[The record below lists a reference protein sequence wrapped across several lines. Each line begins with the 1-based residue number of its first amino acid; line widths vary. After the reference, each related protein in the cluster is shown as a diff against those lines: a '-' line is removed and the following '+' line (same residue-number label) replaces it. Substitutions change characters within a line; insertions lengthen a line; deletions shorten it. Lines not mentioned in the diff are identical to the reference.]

1 MTPTESAQNDTT
13 PCNGSPAVDSPPLA
27 TLEHDPNSNRRK
39 RRKTKEPAEYG
50 LIENFLGNGSSNGET
65 ASPAQSSGP
74 RTPTADVV
82 GRNLEPQSSE
92 LQSAADYLPQL
103 GPVNAVASNDDL
115 EEGCPKRK
123 TLKLNP
129 NGKLLSSP
137 NTSGVEDGPGQNAK
151 STPRRSG
158 RQKANEDGKKVLVL
172 KYAHEDGHKER
183 VGRLIDDIIGGRRR
197 HGVSQHSAILSKPE
211 SRPPRATHPFF
222 LKKPTRKDDVGLQA
236 SQAGPNPVEGSS
248 AEGARRGPL
257 LARNKPNLGV
267 PGLEKRFSSFK
278 QRPRFPEPVEPLW
291 PPRDFIHIKGFDA
304 ADNQPSSNSNSPIMN
319 EKKAKMAAMR
329 ISDQENVLMSIY
341 AQAQRSGCQAEKTL
355 RIPGRHVASGRVL
368 QAAVAKQF
376 SGGSSGAHPDNK
388 ASSKPCHPCVQKL
401 SLLAQTSM
409 SAFDRGQFENSLW
422 AHKYAPTSAEE
433 VLQSGREPLML
444 RDWLK
449 YLMIWAVDTGKTSE
463 AKAKQKDVN
472 KKRAKKR
479 KKTEELEGFI
489 VSSESEAAEMAE
501 VSSDEDELAGDVT
514 VSSKRTVSRDQQ
526 GKGQISNAILLSGPS
541 GCGKTASVYAV
552 AKELGFEVFE
562 INAGSRRSSRD
573 LLERVGDMTQNHLV
587 HNLSGREDQSS
598 SPTPQHSSDE
608 AKQNKMRSFF
618 MPTSNKKP
626 AQDEVHQEPDP
637 KQSRSQKQSLILLEE
652 ADLLF
657 EEDKQF
663 WSGVMNLIY
672 QSKRPIVITCN
683 DESLIPLQDISFHAI
698 LRYRAPPQE
707 LAVDY
712 LLLVAANEGHLLKR
726 DAVEDLYAVYRKD
739 LRKAIT
745 DMSFWCQM
753 GIGSEKSGLDW
764 IIDRWPPGSD
774 LDQHGDPLRVIS
786 LNAYQRFMGWFSR
799 DMMLNNNLDSEVES
813 SQESLHWWQLNI
825 QDSEGM
831 TGSTKP
837 QIDRAEDR
845 SFTSNSNIERL
856 NELRRAS
863 EYDDLR
869 SDLDILC
876 SSCSIGQKE
885 VNPFIIR
892 LDG

>member
-1 MTPTESAQNDTT
+1 M
-13 PCNGSPAVDSPPLA
+13 
-27 TLEHDPNSNRRK
+27 
-39 RRKTKEPAEYG
+39 
-50 LIENFLGNGSSNGET
+50 

-82 GRNLEPQSSE
+82 GQNQELQSSE
-92 LQSAADYLPQL
+92 LQPEGGDLPQL
-103 GPVNAVASNDDL
+103 DGNSVASNDNP
-115 EEGCPKRK
+115 ERRYPKRK

-137 NTSGVEDGPGQNAK
+137 NASGGEDSPGQNTK

-158 RQKANEDGKKVLVL
+158 RRKTKDDGKKVLIL
-172 KYAHEDGHKER
+172 KYAHEDGQKER
-183 VGRLIDDIIGGRRR
+183 VGKLIDDIMGGRRR
-197 HGVSQHSAILSKPE
+197 HGVPQRPAVLPKPE
-211 SRPPRATHPFF
+211 NQPPKATHPFF
-222 LKKPTRKDDVGLQA
+222 LKKPTRKDDATVPA
-236 SQAGPNPVEGSS
+236 SQAGLNPLEGSS
-248 AEGARRGPL
+248 AEGARRDPVF
-257 LARNKPNLGV
+257 ARNKSNLGMS
-267 PGLEKRFSSFK
+267 GLEKPFSSFK
-278 QRPRFPEPVEPLW
+278 QRSRFPEPIEPLW
-291 PPRDFIHIKGFDA
+291 PPRDFIHIKGIEK
-304 ADNQPSSNSNSPIMN
+304 ADNQPSGTLNSLIMK
-319 EKKAKMAAMR
+319 EKKAKMAAVR
-329 ISDQENVLMSIY
+329 ISDQENVLMSTY
-341 AQAQRSGCQAEKTL
+341 AQAQRSSCQAEKTL

-368 QAAVAKQF
+368 ETAVAKQF
-376 SGGSSGAHPDNK
+376 SGASSGMNPDNR
-388 ASSKPCHPCVQKL
+388 ASSKPCHPCIKKL
-401 SLLAQTSM
+401 SLFAQNSM

-422 AHKYAPTSAEE
+422 AHKYAPNRADE
-433 VLQSGREPLML
+433 VLQTGREPLML

-449 YLMIWAVDTGKTSE
+449 YLMISAVDTGKTNE
-463 AKAKQKDVN
+463 TKTKQKDIN

-479 KKTEELEGFI
+479 KKAEELEGFI

-598 SPTPQHSSDE
+598 NLIPHHSGDE

-618 MPTSNKKP
+618 KPMSSKKP
-626 AQDEVHQEPDP
+626 IQSEVHHEADS

-663 WSGVMNLIY
+663 WSGVMSLIY

-683 DESLIPLQDISFHAI
+683 DESLIPLEDICLHAI
-698 LRYRAPPQE
+698 LRYRTPPQD

-712 LLLVAANEGHLLKR
+712 LLLVAANEGHLLRR
-726 DAVEDLYAVYRKD
+726 DAVEYLYAVYRKD

-753 GIGSEKSGLDW
+753 GIGSGKSGLDW

-799 DMMLNNNLDSEVES
+799 DMMLGNNLDSEIES
-813 SQESLHWWQLNI
+813 SQESLHWWQLSI
-825 QDSEGM
+825 QDSGGV
-831 TGSTKP
+831 TGSTQP
-837 QIDRAEDR
+837 QTGHTEEQ
-845 SFTSNSNIERL
+845 SFTSNSNSERL
-856 NELRRAS
+856 NALRRAS

-876 SSCSIGQKE
+876 SSCSIEQKQ
-885 VNPFIIR
+885 VSTFTIH
-892 LDG
+892 LDS